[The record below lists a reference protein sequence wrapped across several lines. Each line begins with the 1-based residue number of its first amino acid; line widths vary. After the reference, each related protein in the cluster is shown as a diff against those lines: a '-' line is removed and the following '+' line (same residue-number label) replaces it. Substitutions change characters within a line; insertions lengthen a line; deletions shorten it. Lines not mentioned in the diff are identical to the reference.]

1 MWSEGD
7 TVVLRSVFRGHIRVA
22 FPHRLVESTQER
34 VVLYLAP
41 GTRWKR
47 FAGPPLHDVDDLES
61 HDWSLRDATWER
73 TRCLRTTQF
82 GAAHS
87 VDHYWDAA
95 TGEFLHWYVNLQEP
109 LRPSPVGFDTRD
121 QALDVIIQ
129 PNGTWSWKDEDHLA
143 AAVERGRFTAAEA
156 AAVRAEANRVIEAW
170 PFPTGWENWRPD
182 PEWKLPRLPPR
193 WDAPSSAGV
202 GLQQSLQ

>member
-22 FPHRLVESTQER
+22 FPHRLIEAAGNSVA
-34 VVLYLAP
+34 LFLAP

-47 FAGPPLHDVDDLES
+47 FAGPLLHDVDDLES
-61 HDWSLRDATWER
+61 HDWSLRAATWER
-73 TRCLRTTQF
+73 TRCLRTTRF

-95 TGEFLHWYVNLQEP
+95 TGEFLCWYVNLQEP

-121 QALDVIIQ
+121 QALDVVIQ
-129 PNGTWSWKDEDHLA
+129 PDGAWVWKDEDHFA
-143 AAVERGRFTAAEA
+143 AAVEHGVFTTAEGVAILAEA
-156 AAVRAEANRVIEAW
+156 ERVIEEW
-170 PFPTGWENWRPD
+170 PFPTGWEDWCPD
-182 PEWKLPRLPPR
+182 PAWPLPRLPPR
-193 WDAPSSAGV
+193 WDAP
-202 GLQQSLQ
+202 